1 MLTVPLGREAVVTC
15 RAGTAAFM
23 VRLSVPLVAVR
34 AAESVTLTVMDEVPL
49 AVGVPL
55 MAPAE
60 DKVKPAGN
68 VPEARLQL

>member
-1 MLTVPLGREAVVTC
+1 
-15 RAGTAAFM
+15 M